1 MQLPARIGK
10 YELLEFLG
18 GRMAEVYRA
27 RDLHLNRP
35 VAFKMLSSAG
45 LSDAET
51 KDRFLAEARLTGN
64 LAHDNITAYYDYG
77 EVDGRPYLVMEY
89 VGGGS
94 LGEAIREGRTGDLR
108 EKLRIARQI
117 ATALEYVH
125 SKGIVHRDVKPDN
138 VRMDASGKVKLTDF
152 GIAKAEELSLT
163 GAGFTVG
170 TPYYMAPEQVRGR
183 KPTPLVDVYGF
194 GVLLYELVTGLRPF
208 TGDTVDEI
216 FDKILHRPL
225 DLGPLAAV
233 SAALRELIGSSTDKD
248 PARRPQDFKAVEHRL
263 DEILETAG
271 HDREST

>member
-10 YELLEFLG
+10 YELIEFLG

-27 RDLHLNRP
+27 HDLHLNRT

-45 LSDAET
+45 LADAEA
-51 KDRFLAEARLTGN
+51 KDRFLAEARLTGS

-77 EVDGRPYLVMEY
+77 EMDGRPYLVMEY

-94 LGEAIREGRTGDLR
+94 LGEAIREGRAGDLR
-108 EKLRIARQI
+108 DKLRIARQI
-117 ATALEYVH
+117 AVALEYVH

-152 GIAKAEELSLT
+152 GIAKADELSLT

-208 TGDTVDEI
+208 RGDTVDEI
-216 FDKILHRPL
+216 FDRILHQQL
-225 DLGPLAAV
+225 DLGPLDAEPP
-233 SAALRELIGSSTDKD
+233 ALRDLICLATNKD
-248 PARRPQDFKAVEHRL
+248 PANRPADFGAVLRMIDL
-263 DEILETAG
+263 VPG
-271 HDREST
+271 